1 MDTSPL
7 FNQIEALIFESS
19 LEKASRFSA
28 EIDHE
33 GNVEYKYKLSN
44 LSDDLLHHRLID
56 IHHVTN
62 TMQLK

>member
-1 MDTSPL
+1 MDTSAL
-7 FNQIEALIFESS
+7 FNQIETLVSESS

-44 LSDDLLHHRLID
+44 LSDDLLHHR
-56 IHHVTN
+56 
-62 TMQLK
+62 